1 MTIAG
6 NAFVSLVYQYWRRLT
21 VSQFGLSPRPLIVLV
36 DPPRRFHTPSGPA
49 GLSKG

>member
-21 VSQFGLSPRPLIVLV
+21 VSQFGSSPRPIVVLV
-36 DPPRRFHTPSGPA
+36 DPRRIHTPSGPA